1 MTTFHNFTLRIK
13 TGGDIRVLQPNGTC
27 LKGVNR

>member
-1 MTTFHNFTLRIK
+1 MATFHNITLRIE
-13 TGGDIRVLQPNGTC
+13 TGRDIRVLKPNGTC